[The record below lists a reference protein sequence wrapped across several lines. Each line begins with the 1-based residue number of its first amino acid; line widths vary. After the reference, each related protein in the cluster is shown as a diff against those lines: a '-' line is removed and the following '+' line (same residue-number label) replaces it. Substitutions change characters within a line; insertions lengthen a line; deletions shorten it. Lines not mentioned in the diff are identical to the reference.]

1 MKECLDDWGKEC
13 HKNHTTPC
21 NQHHTRDFFGGEG
34 KDAKATSEWGWK
46 TGRGGPSTGPD
57 GAGFIEG
64 MENVLMKNT
73 KQWWCGN
80 VCPIG
85 L

>member
-1 MKECLDDWGKEC
+1 MENREG
-13 HKNHTTPC
+13 
-21 NQHHTRDFFGGEG
+21 GGE
-34 KDAKATSEWGWK
+34 
-46 TGRGGPSTGPD
+46 STGPD

>member
-1 MKECLDDWGKEC
+1 MQKPPLSGDGK
-13 HKNHTTPC
+13 
-21 NQHHTRDFFGGEG
+21 QRGGGE
-34 KDAKATSEWGWK
+34 
-46 TGRGGPSTGPD
+46 STGPD